1 MSPAYW
7 ALVPAAGVGLRMGAQ
22 VPKQYLTLHGRSILD
37 HSLDRLLDHPRIE
50 GVYLALSPDD
60 GWWPESGFFNDPRVT
75 RVDGGR
81 ERCHSVLN
89 ALYALSGC
97 AAADDWVLVH
107 DAARP
112 CLRRSDLERLIE
124 QLSDHPAG
132 GLLGRPVHDTMKR
145 AGPDRRI
152 EATVPRE
159 GLWHAYT
166 PQMFRLG
173 PLRQALERALA
184 EGRLVTDEASA
195 MELAGDRPLLVE
207 GAGDNLKITRPE
219 DLALAAFYLEQ
230 QEGG

>member
-1 MSPAYW
+1 
-7 ALVPAAGVGLRMGAQ
+7 
-22 VPKQYLTLHGRSILD
+22 
-37 HSLDRLLDHPRIE
+37 
-50 GVYLALSPDD
+50 
-60 GWWPESGFFNDPRVT
+60 
-75 RVDGGR
+75 
-81 ERCHSVLN
+81 
-89 ALYALSGC
+89 
-97 AAADDWVLVH
+97 
-107 DAARP
+107 
-112 CLRRSDLERLIE
+112 
-124 QLSDHPAG
+124 
-132 GLLGRPVHDTMKR
+132 VHDTMKR

-230 QEGG
+230 QQGG

>member
-7 ALVPAAGVGLRMGAQ
+7 ALVPAAGAGKRMDAQ
-22 VPKQYLTLHGRSILD
+22 VPKQYLKLHGRSVLD
-37 HSLDRLLDHPRIE
+37 HTLDRLLSHPRIE

-60 GWWPESGFFNDPRVT
+60 AWWPDSGFHNDPRVT
-75 RVDGGR
+75 RVHGGS

-89 ALYALSGC
+89 ALQALSRR
-97 AAADDWVLVH
+97 AADDDWVLVH

-112 CLRRSDLERLIE
+112 CLRLSDLERLIE
-124 QLSDHPAG
+124 QLSGHPVG

-145 AGPDRRI
+145 ADPDGRV
-152 EATVPRE
+152 EATVPRDN
-159 GLWHAYT
+159 LWHAYT

-173 PLRQALERALA
+173 VLCQALERALT

-195 MELAGDRPLLVE
+195 MELAGERPLLVE

-219 DLALAAFYLEQ
+219 DLALAAFYLGQQ
-230 QEGG
+230 QEG

>member
-7 ALVPAAGVGLRMGAQ
+7 ALVPAAGVGKRRGAE
-22 VPKQYLTLHGRSILD
+22 VPKQYLPLRGSSILD
-37 HSLDRLLDHPRIE
+37 HCLSRLLEHPRIE

-60 GWWPESGFFNDPRVT
+60 GWWPESGFHNDPRVT

-89 ALYALSGC
+89 ALQVLSRR

-112 CLRRSDLERLIE
+112 CLRRSDLVRLIE
-124 QLSDHPAG
+124 QLSDHPVG

-173 PLRQALERALA
+173 PLRRALERALA

-230 QEGG
+230 QQGG

>member
-1 MSPAYW
+1 MFSVAKFKVMAVW
-7 ALVPAAGVGLRMGAQ
+7 R
-22 VPKQYLTLHGRSILD
+22 
-37 HSLDRLLDHPRIE
+37 DRQRRKE
-50 GVYLALSPDD
+50 WTVPDD
-60 GWWPESGFFNDPRVT
+60 T
-75 RVDGGR
+75 
-81 ERCHSVLN
+81 
-89 ALYALSGC
+89 
-97 AAADDWVLVH
+97 
-107 DAARP
+107 
-112 CLRRSDLERLIE
+112 LERLIE